1 MRIEKIITLY
11 ILLYAYIYLC
21 EVYQT
26 LKLLNSYYEFYVHI
40 QSQTHKRFGKTHYYV
55 LYIYIRIYL
64 DKTLKHMSRN
74 KKISLKHINIYIN
87 RIEILGRI

>member
-1 MRIEKIITLY
+1 MSFMS
-11 ILLYAYIYLC
+11 IYK
-21 EVYQT
+21 V
-26 LKLLNSYYEFYVHI
+26 KHI
-40 QSQTHKRFGKTHYYV
+40 NDSVKHINYV